1 MEGAVVET
9 GKEGEVAA
17 WPFHLVGNRSAEG
30 MLALPLAATAF
41 SLAYCVSSLPNL
53 AQTALE

>member
-1 MEGAVVET
+1 MVET